1 MDTTTFRHP
10 YHASATTAPKVHG
23 SKYYGH
29 GRAGPSTLLRLPR
42 PYSNLVSAPATML
55 HPSVATTAATAAAA
69 SSTTMHSASAMPTFV
84 VQLPSSAVV
93 QSDPNFGTNSP
104 ASTTTPLANN
114 NNSINVDQQDHNN
127 SNNAHLIGPIVGTI
141 GGVIVICLAAFF
153 LLRKRKTNNHTSPSS
168 ANNQPWGY
176 NQRQRKD
183 SESGHSTLRE
193 NSAYHLHPPPAYTS
207 RDAKRLTADTL
218 VSIDQRSSLSTM
230 VSKRQYMPQL
240 AYSPSK
246 ASLNQ
251 RDQELGVSPSNT
263 LIGTLSENDDDLKHN
278 NNGRQRVPSYQPQVA
293 IQQPEEPTIT
303 NEPPPPAGEEE
314 IQSYYNYISQNETH
328 SRSPTTTEPHDQ
340 KS

>member
-42 PYSNLVSAPATML
+42 PYSNFAPAPATML
-55 HPSVATTAATAAAA
+55 HPSSVATATAAATA
-69 SSTTMHSASAMPTFV
+69 SSASPTMPTFV

-104 ASTTTPLANN
+104 ASTTTTPLANN

-127 SNNAHLIGPIVGTI
+127 NSNNAHLVGPIVGTL
-141 GGVIVICLAAFF
+141 GGVMVICLVAFF
-153 LLRKRKTNNHTSPSS
+153 LVRKRKRKTNNHTLPASS
-168 ANNQPWGY
+168 NNNHQPWAY

-183 SESGHSTLRE
+183 SESDHSTLRE

-230 VSKRQYMPQL
+230 VSKRQYIPQL

-263 LIGTLSENDDDLKHN
+263 LIGTLSENDDDLKHHH
-278 NNGRQRVPSYQPQVA
+278 NGRQRVPSYQPQVA
-293 IQQPEEPTIT
+293 MQPEEEPTID
-303 NEPPPPAGEEE
+303 PPPPAGED

-328 SRSPTTTEPHDQ
+328 SRSPTTTEEPHDQ

>member
-1 MDTTTFRHP
+1 MDTTTLRHS
-10 YHASATTAPKVHG
+10 YRASATKAPKVHG

-29 GRAGPSTLLRLPR
+29 GKAGPSTLLRLPR
-42 PYSNLVSAPATML
+42 PYSNFAPAPATML
-55 HPSVATTAATAAAA
+55 QPSSVATATAAAAA
-69 SSTTMHSASAMPTFV
+69 SSTTMHAVSSMPTFV

-114 NNSINVDQQDHNN
+114 NNSINLDQQDHNN
-127 SNNAHLIGPIVGTI
+127 SNKLIGPIVGTI
-141 GGVIVICLAAFF
+141 GGVMVICLVAFF
-153 LLRKRKTNNHTSPSS
+153 LVRKRKRKTNNHTLPASS
-168 ANNQPWGY
+168 NNNQPWAY

-183 SESGHSTLRE
+183 SESDHSTLRE

-263 LIGTLSENDDDLKHN
+263 LIGTLSENDDDLKHHH
-278 NNGRQRVPSYQPQVA
+278 NGRQRVPSYQPQVA
-293 IQQPEEPTIT
+293 MQPEEEPTID
-303 NEPPPPAGEEE
+303 PPPPAGED

-328 SRSPTTTEPHDQ
+328 SRSPTTEEPHDQ